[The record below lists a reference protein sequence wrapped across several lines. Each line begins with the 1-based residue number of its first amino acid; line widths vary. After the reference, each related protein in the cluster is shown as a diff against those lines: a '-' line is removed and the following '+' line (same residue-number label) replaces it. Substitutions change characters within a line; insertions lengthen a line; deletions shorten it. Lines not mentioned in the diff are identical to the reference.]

1 MVKSQMISLNILTV
15 VTKITVL
22 TQVLQRLLVAVVA
35 EVVHHMLLELLLGA
49 DGEHGLA
56 HGAQLALAG
65 ARGGGSDADQDSVLL
80 HVLHGGAR
88 GHVALVTA
96 LRGCSLITS
105 SNFGVF

>member
-1 MVKSQMISLNILTV
+1 MISLNILTV
-15 VTKITVL
+15 VTEITVL
-22 TQVLQRLLVAVVA
+22 TQVLQRLLVAIVA
-35 EVVHHMLLELLLGA
+35 EVVHHVLLELLLGG

-65 ARGGGSDADQDSVLL
+65 ARGGGCDADQDSVLL

-96 LRGCSLITS
+96 LIAR
-105 SNFGVF
+105 